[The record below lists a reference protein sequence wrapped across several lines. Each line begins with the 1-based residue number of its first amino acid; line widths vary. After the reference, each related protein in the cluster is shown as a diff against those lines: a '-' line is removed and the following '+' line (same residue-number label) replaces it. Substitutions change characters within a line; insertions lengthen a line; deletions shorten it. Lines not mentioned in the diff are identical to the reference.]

1 MRDMRIGIL
10 TLPLHTNYGGILQAY
25 ALQTVLERMGNNVL
39 LIEKRNKPYYLPLLK
54 APFAYGKRLW
64 KKIKGDNTTIFL
76 EQKQL
81 REEPIIRQYTDK
93 FIKKYIKRKIV
104 NDFSDLDEN
113 DFDAIVVGSD
123 QIWRIG
129 YLNDKIECA
138 YLSFTEG
145 WNVKRIAFSASFG
158 IDKWTY
164 TKHQTIE
171 CGKLLTKFDFISV
184 RETAAIN
191 LCRNILGVEAKQT
204 LDPTLLLTS
213 ADYERLFLTETPRS
227 KGNLLCYF
235 LDETSEKLAIADE
248 IAAMN
253 NLSPFRVNSK
263 VEDRK
268 APLDERIQ
276 PPVEQWLRGF
286 YDAECV
292 VTDSFHACVFSIIFR
307 KHFWVV
313 GNKERGLSRIT
324 SLLEQFELNERLIKS
339 ISDLKLCNDIDWD
352 KVISLLDNKK
362 SDSYEFLLNAL
373 KSHDDK

>member
-1 MRDMRIGIL
+1 MRVGIL

-25 ALQTVLERMGNNVL
+25 ALQTVLERMGHDVL
-39 LIEKRNKPYYLPLLK
+39 LIEKRSKPYSLPLWK
-54 APFAYGKRLW
+54 APFVYVKRLW
-64 KKIKGDNTTIFL
+64 GKIKGDDITIFL
-76 EQKQL
+76 EQKQH
-81 REEPIIRQYTDK
+81 REEPIVRQYTDK
-93 FIKKYIKRKIV
+93 FINKYIKRRIV

-123 QIWRIG
+123 QIWRVG

-145 WNVKRIAFSASFG
+145 WNIKRIAFSASFG
-158 IDKWTY
+158 IDKWAY

-171 CGKLLTKFDFISV
+171 CGKLLTEFDFISV
-184 RETAAIN
+184 RETSAID
-191 LCRNILGVEAKQT
+191 LCRDFLGVEAKQT

-213 ADYERLFLTETPRS
+213 ADYKRLFLTETPLSRGS
-227 KGNLLCYF
+227 LLCYF
-235 LDETSEKLAIADE
+235 LDETSEKLAIADG
-248 IAAMN
+248 IAARD

-263 VEDRK
+263 VEDRN

-276 PPVEQWLRGF
+276 PSVEQWLRGF

-292 VTDSFHACVFSIIFR
+292 VTDSFHACVFSMIFR
-307 KHFWVV
+307 KPFWVV
-313 GNKERGLSRIT
+313 GNRERGVTRII
-324 SLLEQFELNERLIKS
+324 SLLEQFELNGRLIKS
-339 ISDLKLCNDIDWD
+339 ISDLKLSDEIDWD
-352 KVISLLDNKK
+352 KVVSILDSRK